1 MKRRWL
7 GYLIPLLLISSAMIL
22 LPDSARADTTSQW
35 WTYYPGALNGTS
47 YRVSPSPTAPIDNAL
62 FKIRGDS
69 LTWQFYETYDH
80 VQLIETNDF
89 IEDDEWYQPDPPL
102 DKSYVVGFPPPDNA
116 TILSVSL
123 VVVFQTY
130 VPGGQ
135 ISFSIDDKGNWTHK
149 TVPSSYYNYQVNVT
163 SYADWTPEILK
174 SNETWVR
181 GVFSCSSG
189 TFYHVDYIGFIVHW
203 LAPYGGGFD
212 EVYVENPVPEFDY
225 GFVYDG
231 DGIVAL
237 FGVMG
242 FVGMIGVPVFAA
254 WSFKTGRE
262 GSKIALA
269 VQMIVVE
276 TFCFTMFL
284 VSIS

>member
-1 MKRRWL
+1 MKHKWL
-7 GYLIPLLLISSAMIL
+7 VCLIPLMLISSVMIL
-22 LPDSARADTTSQW
+22 LPDSVRADTSQW
-35 WTYYPGALNGTS
+35 WTYYPGALNAS
-47 YRVSPSPTAPIDNAL
+47 SARIAPSPTALTDCDPV
-62 FKIRGDS
+62 KIRGDS
-69 LTWQFYETYDH
+69 STWQFYATASH

-89 IEDDEWYQPDPPL
+89 IENDTWYQPDPPL
-102 DKSYVVGFPPPDNA
+102 DASYIVGYMPPDNA
-116 TILSVSL
+116 TVISVSL
-123 VVVFQTY
+123 VVVFENY
-130 VPGGQ
+130 LPGGQ
-135 ISFSIDDKGNWTHK
+135 ISFSIDDKATWTYE
-149 TVPSSYYNYQVNVT
+149 TVPSTYYNYQVNVT
-163 SYADWTPEILK
+163 EYANWTPEILK

-181 GVFSCSSG
+181 GVFSCAAN
-189 TFYHVDYIGFIVHW
+189 TYYYADYIGFIVHW
-203 LAPYGGGFD
+203 SAPYGGGGDAFPTEPD
-212 EVYVENPVPEFDY
+212 G
-225 GFVYDG
+225 GFPYDFLYDG
-231 DGIVAL
+231 AGIVAL